1 MEPICKA
8 LPSNIDN
15 VETQVQKAV
24 RLAAAANKV
33 AAAEKKQGVKTV
45 AKGSKVKTAGKG
57 RGRGRGRGRG
67 STVEP
72 EEEAKASEQE
82 AEEPSIADDPSPK
95 VTAKAKAKAKAQ
107 TRAPPVHAAAVTGI
121 NPGTTWVL
129 KEDELKRAGIPIPD
143 GFDGSGKSYNLSAA
157 KYNPATPDGG
167 SISVL

>member
-1 MEPICKA
+1 M
-8 LPSNIDN
+8 
-15 VETQVQKAV
+15 

-129 KEDELKRAGIPIPD
+129 KVPACSPIHACILTGCVVYPLLCIGGRAEEGGNSDSRRIRWKWEELQPISCQVQPCH
-143 GFDGSGKSYNLSAA
+143 
-157 KYNPATPDGG
+157 P
-167 SISVL
+167 